1 VKIAAL
7 ETLTLAEHPDYLWL
21 LVETDEG
28 IVGTG
33 ETMPR
38 TGPVRRVV
46 HDVLAPIVLGADVA
60 PEALWQRCFQALNY
74 HGHAGAEFRA
84 LSALD
89 IALWDALGQQ
99 AGLPVYRLLGGPCRN
114 QVPVYNTCVGW
125 GDIDDHARFT
135 AAPDELARELIDAGY
150 PAMKIWPFDELSV
163 PTLGQRIGPAGL
175 ARGAAPFA
183 AIREAVGDDI
193 EIALEGHSCWS
204 LPAAIAIAHALEPL
218 RPMWLEDMLPV
229 GNVEAWASLRR
240 ATSIPILGS
249 ERAFG
254 RYAIAP
260 FLQQDAVDIVKQDV
274 GWCGGLTEFV
284 KVAALCALYERPIT
298 PHNCLGPVGAMASVH
313 AAAAVPNLFLM
324 ESIRAFSTGFFAA
337 LADGAPVVREGAI
350 DVPERPG
357 LGVRLR
363 EDVIARAVRE
373 RTEIDRVQAV
383 GWSAGDPWTPRLG
396 PTAR

>member
-1 VKIAAL
+1 MKIVAL
-7 ETLTLAEHPDYLWL
+7 QTLSLAEHPDYLWVQL
-21 LVETDEG
+21 ETDAG

-38 TGPVRRVV
+38 IGPVRRVL

-89 IALWDALGQQ
+89 IAVWDALGQQ
-99 AGLPVYRLLGGPCRN
+99 AGLPVHRLLGGPCRAR
-114 QVPVYNTCVGW
+114 VPVYNTCVGW
-125 GDIDDHARFT
+125 GELDDRARFGT
-135 AAPDELARELIDAGY
+135 DPAGLARELAAAGY
-150 PAMKIWPFDELSV
+150 PAMKIWPFDDLSV
-163 PTLGQRIGPAGL
+163 PTLGQRIAPADL
-175 ARGAAPFA
+175 AKGAAPFA
-183 AIREAVGDDI
+183 AIRDALGDRI

-204 LPAAIAIAHALEPL
+204 LPAAIAIARELEPL
-218 RPMWLEDMLPV
+218 RPMWLEDLLPV
-229 GNVEAWASLRR
+229 GNVEAWAALRR
-240 ATSIPILGS
+240 ATTIPVLGS

-260 FLQQDAVDIVKQDV
+260 FLQHDAVDIVKQDV
-274 GWCGGLTEFV
+274 AWCGGLTEFV

-298 PHNCLGPVGAMASVH
+298 PHNCLGPIGAMASVH

-324 ESIRAFSTGFFAA
+324 ETIRAFTIGFFVT
-337 LADGAPVVREGAI
+337 LADGAPTVRDGGI

-363 EDVIARAVRE
+363 DDVVAAAVRE
-373 RTEIDRVQAV
+373 RTELDRVSAT
-383 GWSAGDPWTPRLG
+383 GWSAGDPWV
-396 PTAR
+396 AR

>member
-1 VKIAAL
+1 MKIVAL
-7 ETLTLAEHPDYLWL
+7 QTLSLAEHPDYLWVQ
-21 LVETDEG
+21 VETDDG

-38 TGPVRRVV
+38 TGPVQRVV
-46 HDVLAPIVLGADVA
+46 HDVLAPIVLGADLA

-99 AGLPVYRLLGGPCRN
+99 AGQPVHRLLGGPCRDRI
-114 QVPVYNTCVGW
+114 PVYNTCVGW
-125 GDIDDHARFT
+125 GELDDHTRFRT
-135 AAPDELARELIDAGY
+135 DPAGLARDLVGDGY

-163 PTLGQRIGPAGL
+163 PTLGQRIGPADL

-183 AIREAVGDDI
+183 AIRDALGDRIDV
-193 EIALEGHSCWS
+193 ALEGHSCWS
-204 LPAAIAIAHALEPL
+204 LPAAIAIARALEPL

-284 KVAALCALYERPIT
+284 KVAALCDLYERPIT
-298 PHNCLGPVGAMASVH
+298 PHNCLGPIGAMASVH

-324 ESIRAFSTGFFAA
+324 ESIRAFSIGFFAA
-337 LADGAPVVREGAI
+337 LADGAPVVEGGTI

-363 EDVIARAVRE
+363 DDVVARAARE
-373 RTEIDRVQAV
+373 RSALDQVRVA
-383 GWSAGDPWTPRLG
+383 GWSAGDPWT
-396 PTAR
+396 AR